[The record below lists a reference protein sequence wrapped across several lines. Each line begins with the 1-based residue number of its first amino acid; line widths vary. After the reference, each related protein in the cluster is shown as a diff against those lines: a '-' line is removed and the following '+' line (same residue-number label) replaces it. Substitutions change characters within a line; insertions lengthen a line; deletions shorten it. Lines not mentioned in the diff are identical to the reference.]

1 MADYTIPTGYWQQ
14 HDVYKRASNAAKEKM
29 RRHYIEM
36 QAIGMPDKVEKNI
49 LRAAKQHPTMSP
61 GVISSLA
68 YSFESLE
75 ELDDIVAYT
84 TEKLNERAMWAQA
97 GYMDTAS
104 LAAQSELGATPGN
117 PLPQTPNYN
126 TPTPVSGE
134 VPNPE
139 EDPEQSHNWLTNLFG
154 ADSYLAN
161 KLTEVLGSPS
171 EQDPDPNVADFVKAT
186 PRVFFGTVIMNPLL
200 AGIQTIQGGRRQQAG
215 FKDKTREIATR
226 YGITTE
232 DQWVEAFGEEN
243 RSLYTRTGVGESSPA
258 STPNFG
264 FGNPSGVSMNPD
276 SAAVTRPD
284 DTVPEGAFTPSS
296 IRQAQEEWK
305 KYLYGDPETGKPGV
319 YSNGG
324 GLVNSSDFGI
334 NLRDKK
340 SFQVPWFGGEASTR
354 DGILGREDYAGSVY
368 DINTWD
374 EEQKIRK
381 DLEIQANEMRKQG
394 AQITA
399 EEVDKAYTP
408 RPWTQ
413 GRALAGSIGLDPESQ
428 AYSTISGL
436 IDFGDTAIF
445 DPVTYLPGAAFT
457 KPVKVGVRTASR
469 PVAKVLGTNKA
480 FEADLLMSKARKGA
494 VEKLRPILD
503 ELGLSNV
510 MRPKVSWQKGSK
522 GLDWVD
528 DGAGTLKPTYA
539 DSEVKMKGATVK
551 TVETREFTDGSFMFR
566 RGKGWAVS
574 TEDGSA
580 VQFLTNSEARQ
591 YLKDIGAK
599 GRGTKGQRV
608 GLFDGTGKASF
619 YDNVDDA
626 KAAAYG
632 DENFNMH
639 SLINED
645 TGEPLVTATRNADGT
660 YSAKGKTF
668 ESLDDIEAAQLE
680 NIDSARSTL
689 GISEV
694 VKWLW
699 QTKHGQDVAQAM
711 IAETSPTKIHLLS
724 NKKIDME
731 TARLIA
737 QADDMDKLTRILA
750 TKIGPEI
757 SDPAA
762 IRNFSGINARI
773 SSAKMKWA
781 EGNRFQRALYA
792 STQYAHNTNMIDLND
807 EDDIVNQ
814 ISRIGTE
821 MHISPDDMYRH
832 LDDMT
837 AKKSSLERREYWED
851 VFLPSVFEKRLKELG
866 VQKNRRTQ
874 FLQRMKSHTLAV
886 RQKGIKLFDEA
897 VERGDLDQM
906 PVYADK
912 ANAAKA
918 AGQQLGSVAWLQEIG
933 DEFSAYA
940 ILSMGQHLALPS
952 VRELRRETNAL
963 ARALRK
969 RGPASQ
975 SGDDA
980 MDAVMKAG
988 SAFLDG
994 WRSLT
999 LMNGPY
1005 ILRNIAEEA
1014 FRMSMFGNQNLLT
1027 HPLSYLA
1034 TMTNVYHAQ
1043 AGAVLFKRF
1052 YKYGQLARKVVGLGR
1067 RMQYEP
1073 EKYRG
1078 TMLVDPKALEP
1089 LITQQIDNNT
1099 KMLDA
1104 FGRKRSAARVG
1115 KDVARHGVIEPI
1127 DVIYDTG
1134 TGRYAI
1140 ASGQKRAILA
1150 LHHNMPVPVRVSPGV
1165 IDDVSA
1171 SGNTV
1176 TRLRPKPPEDAP
1188 HFVDSAGGIYSKTDE
1203 GWKNIETGE
1212 TPVGFVR
1219 SEADLDDPAR
1229 LLDKPRP
1236 GYRPVMRDADG
1247 NLTVGRKV
1255 NTVQGRK
1262 NPTGSVATGHRIPP
1276 KMRDRAETNPIDGSK
1291 SIGWADINQ
1300 IDRLGF
1306 QPLRPDVDIDALAA
1320 DIAENGFNDPLIVH
1334 YNPKTGRAWLGD
1346 GNHRL
1351 EAAKRIGYNRMP
1363 VKVVRSSGK
1372 GEYGDAAVKEAENFT
1387 RKADGYVPGEF
1398 NPSMIGLDRKT
1409 ITKEAEAEQR
1419 VDDIIDLID
1428 GPRQPHQEGVAV
1440 DVQPKGVAMPDGWDA
1455 GDVNARFLFGES
1467 VVGDT
1472 EDVMRRMKD
1481 ATEGYLGFLKVMRLI
1496 NPGWRHNYA
1505 RVTGE
1510 GMYEDSKAVA
1520 RFGDERLPSHIERQ
1534 ATMFHGQNM
1543 LDESPMKAV
1552 QEGIEQVVYEEDPAM
1567 YAETLADNIG
1577 DFLKSQEVRDFYGGK
1592 VGSVDELVDAIFR
1605 DPERLA
1611 DVYAGMDMARV
1622 AAAKGRNV
1630 EPVIGDTVG
1639 LADIE
1644 RMQDLADNVAREQ
1657 VHDLIMWQIDTAG
1670 KFLGGNTSP
1679 AVRTAFTKAVND
1691 GEKLSGKNKE
1701 FLALLKNELENN
1713 EQFRAAVPMMLKG
1726 VETQS
1731 RKFNLNS
1738 VATSFFEHA
1747 GNIRDIMTLHP
1758 MMREEYVNE
1767 VLRLTKFISEK
1778 DRRQIIKNL
1787 ELAGDDPL
1795 ARKIMGAKSAGEEGL
1810 LDIAQVERLADKHAR
1825 NVAKERF
1832 YDAAERRNWAVAMR
1846 WAAPFIQVAANSTY
1860 VWGKAMLT
1868 NTPDVYRTVRS
1879 LNALKNGDFDP
1890 LYELTGFDME
1900 ANEGLGVDGFVYRDG
1915 YGEERFVYPGIGTLG
1930 SLLTGINGETTANTN
1945 SVDLFQDGI
1954 TASAGPMIQFLASSI
1969 APDIQAREDILGE
1982 VARFTQKY
1990 QLPQGDMVTKFSQSF
2005 IPTKWRPLLMTQQRE
2020 VDLVNSVLAQR
2031 VQTGEYGDPA
2041 TWDDK
2046 TWERYRNDVKRDVT
2060 NLMKFEAFAKVLF
2073 PTMGTWQYEPLGHID
2088 ETDISRATGMEV
2100 GDVLMTQI
2108 IKEYRKFTADYTGE
2122 EYKKRQAAFRSL
2134 YGEFIDLDALG
2145 NKETDIQEGVGPSTD
2160 YAYTDR
2166 EMYDSWNG
2174 MMSWMLPEGDFE
2186 TQWSQRDQYLRAR
2199 NMNRGL
2205 TRRREAYEQ
2214 LDFVRQ
2220 YMLDTAYRA
2229 EKEQVVANGGGT
2241 YELQL
2246 VREKFQRVGLKS
2258 DFGAFDE
2265 EQMARIKEM
2274 VLSTDFERI
2283 AQNAPS
2289 ARFVRQ
2295 YFLMRNDVQTMLG
2308 QSDIGSMSF
2317 SSEAALNSGKIQ
2329 GLFMAGDT
2337 LAQQDKGFARFW
2349 SLAEREF
2356 GDNADVIREAQR

>member
-1 MADYTIPTGYWQQ
+1 MADYTIPTGFWQQ

-68 YSFESLE
+68 NSFESLE
-75 ELDDIVAYT
+75 NLDDILAYSN
-84 TEKLNERAMWAQA
+84 EKLNERVMWAEA
-97 GYMDTAS
+97 GYVDTAS
-104 LAAQSELGATPGN
+104 LAAQSELGATPAN
-117 PLPQTPNYN
+117 PLPQTPNPLT
-126 TPTPVSGE
+126 TPTPATAQ

-161 KLTEVLGSPS
+161 KLTELLGSPS
-171 EQDPDPNVADFVKAT
+171 EQDPDPNTWDFVKAT
-186 PRVFFGTVIMNPLL
+186 PRVFFGTTMNSLL
-200 AGIQTIQGGRRQQAG
+200 APIQTIQAGRRQQAG

-232 DQWVEAFGEEN
+232 DQWVEAFGKEN
-243 RSLYTRTGVGESSPA
+243 RSLYTRTGVGETGA
-258 STPNFG
+258 TPNWWFG
-264 FGNPSGVSMNPD
+264 SPSGVVSMNPD
-276 SAAVTRPD
+276 IAAVADTD
-284 DTVPEGAFTPSS
+284 TTVPEGAFTPSS
-296 IRQAQEEWK
+296 IRQAQEEWR
-305 KYLYGDPETGKPGV
+305 KYLEGV
-319 YSNGG
+319 NADGG
-324 GLVNSSDFGI
+324 GLANASDLGI
-334 NLRDKK
+334 NIKEKK
-340 SFQVPWFGGEASTR
+340 SFQVPWFGGEASVR
-354 DGILGREDYAGSVY
+354 DGILGREEYAGTVY

-374 EEQKIRK
+374 DEQKIRK
-381 DLEIQANEMRKQG
+381 NLELRAAEMNRQG
-394 AQITA
+394 AHITA
-399 EEVDKAYTP
+399 EEVDKMYTP

-413 GRALAGSIGLDPESQ
+413 GRALAGSLDLDPESH
-428 AYSTISGL
+428 AYSIVSGA
-436 IDFGDTAIF
+436 IDFTDSIGF
-445 DPVTYLPGAAFT
+445 DPVTYLPGTAFT
-457 KPVKVGVRTASR
+457 KPVKVGARAASK
-469 PVAKVLGTNKA
+469 PVAKILGTNKA
-480 FEADLLMSKARKGA
+480 FEADLLMSKARKGT
-494 VEKLRPILD
+494 VQQLRPILD

-510 MRPKVSWQKGSK
+510 LRPKVHWERGSR

-528 DGAGTLKPTYA
+528 DGTGTLKPTYG
-539 DSEVKMKGATVK
+539 DTQVKMKGATVK
-551 TVETREFTDGSFMFR
+551 TVETREFSDGSFMFK

-591 YLKDIGAK
+591 YLKDVGAT

-608 GLFDGTGKASF
+608 GLFDGAGRATF
-619 YDNVDDA
+619 YDNADDA

-632 DENFNMH
+632 DDSYDMH

-645 TGEPLVTATRNADGT
+645 TGEPLVTATKNADGT
-660 YSAKGKTF
+660 YSARGKTF

-680 NIDSARSTL
+680 HIDLARDTL
-689 GISEV
+689 AISEV

-711 IAETSPTKIHLLS
+711 IKETNPVKIHLLS

-731 TARLIA
+731 TATLIA
-737 QADDMDKLTRILA
+737 QSENMDELTRVLG

-762 IRNFSGINARI
+762 IRNFSGINAKI

-781 EGNRFQRALYA
+781 EGNRFQRAMYGL
-792 STQYAHNTNMIDLND
+792 TQYAHNTNMIDLND
-807 EDDIVNQ
+807 DDDIVNQ

-821 MHISPDDMYRH
+821 MHILPDDMYRH
-832 LDDMT
+832 LDEMT
-837 AKKSSLERREYWED
+837 SKGSSLEKREYWED
-851 VFLPSVFEKRLKELG
+851 VFLPSVFDKRLKELG
-866 VQKNRRTQ
+866 VEKARREA
-874 FLQRMKSHTLAV
+874 FLKKMRSHTLAV
-886 RQKGIKLFDEA
+886 RKKGLQLFEDA
-897 VERGDLDQM
+897 VERGDLDQI
-906 PVYADK
+906 PVSTDK
-912 ANAAKA
+912 INAAKA
-918 AGQQLGSVAWLQEIG
+918 AGQQLGAGAFLSEIG

-940 ILSMGQHLALPS
+940 ILSMGQTLALPS

-969 RGPASQ
+969 RGPATKG
-975 SGDDA
+975 GDDA
-980 MDAVMKAG
+980 IDAVMKAG

-1034 TMTNVYHAQ
+1034 TMANVFHAQ

-1052 YKYGQLARKVVGLGR
+1052 YKYGQLARKTLGLGR
-1067 RMQYEP
+1067 AI
-1073 EKYRG
+1073 KYTPDTYKG
-1078 TMLVDPKALEP
+1078 TVLVDPKALEP
-1089 LITQQIDNNT
+1089 LITTQIDNNT
-1099 KMLDA
+1099 RMLDA
-1104 FGRKRSAARVG
+1104 YGRKRKAARVG
-1115 KDVARHGVIEPI
+1115 KDVAKHGIIEPI

-1150 LHHNMPVPVRVSPGV
+1150 LRHNMPVPVRVSPGV

-1171 SGNTV
+1171 GGNTV
-1176 TRLRPKPPEDAP
+1176 TRMRPKPPEDAP
-1188 HFVDSAGGIYSKTDE
+1188 HYVDSSGGIYTKTDD

-1212 TPVGFVR
+1212 ATVGFVK
-1219 SEADLDDPAR
+1219 SEADLGDPAKMV
-1229 LLDKPRP
+1229 DKPRP
-1236 GYRPVMRDADG
+1236 GYRPVVKDADG
-1247 NLTVGRKV
+1247 NLTVGYKV
-1255 NTVQGRK
+1255 NMVQGRK
-1262 NPTGSVATGHRIPP
+1262 NPTGSVADGHRIPP
-1276 KMRDRAETNPIDGSK
+1276 KMRDKAETNPIDGSK

-1320 DIAENGFNDPLIVH
+1320 DIAENGFNEPLIVH
-1334 YNPKTGRAWLGD
+1334 YNPKTGKAWLGD

-1351 EAAKRIGYNRMP
+1351 EAAKRIGYNRLP
-1363 VKVVRSSGK
+1363 VKVVRSSGS
-1372 GEYGDAAVKEAENFT
+1372 GEYGEAAVKEAENFT

-1409 ITKEAEAEQR
+1409 VTKEAEAEQR
-1419 VDDIIDLID
+1419 VDDILDLID
-1428 GPRQPHQEGVAV
+1428 GPRQPHQEGLAV
-1440 DVQPKGVAMPDGWDA
+1440 EVQPKGVAMPDGWDA
-1455 GDVNARFLFGES
+1455 GDVNARFLFGDS

-1472 EDVMRRMKD
+1472 EDVLRRMKE
-1481 ATEGYLGFLKVMRLI
+1481 ATEGYLGFLKAMRFM
-1496 NPGWRHNYA
+1496 NPGWRHNLA
-1505 RVTGE
+1505 RVNGE
-1510 GMYEDSKAVA
+1510 GMYEKSQRVA
-1520 RFGDERLPSHIERQ
+1520 AFGEERLPSHIERQ

-1543 LDESPMKAV
+1543 LDESPLKAV
-1552 QEGIEQVVYEEDPAM
+1552 EDGLEQVVYEEDPKA
-1567 YAETLADNIG
+1567 YAEVLADNIG
-1577 DFLKSQEVRDFYGGK
+1577 DLLKSPEVRDFYGGR

-1605 DPERLA
+1605 DPDRVA
-1611 DVYAGMDMARV
+1611 DIYAGLDLARV
-1622 AAAKGRNV
+1622 AAAKGRKV
-1630 EPVIGDTVG
+1630 EPVIGDEVG
-1639 LADIE
+1639 LADIV
-1644 RMQDLADNVAREQ
+1644 RMQDIEENVAKEQ
-1657 VHDLIMWQIDTAG
+1657 VRNLIVWQIETAG

-1679 AVRTAFTKAVND
+1679 AVRSAFMNAVKN
-1691 GEKLSGKNKE
+1691 GEKLNKKNDE
-1701 FLALLKNELENN
+1701 FMSLLKSELENN
-1713 EQFRAAVPMMLKG
+1713 EQFRDAVPMMLRG
-1726 VETQS
+1726 VESVS

-1738 VATSFFEHA
+1738 VATAFFEHA
-1747 GNIRDIMTLHP
+1747 GNIRDILTLHP
-1758 MMREEYVNE
+1758 LMREEYVNE
-1767 VLRLTKFISEK
+1767 VTRLIRFTSEK
-1778 DRRQIIKNL
+1778 DKQQIIKNL

-1795 ARKIMGAKSAGEEGL
+1795 ARKIAGTKSAGEEGM
-1810 LDIAQVERLADKHAR
+1810 LDIAHVERLADKHAR

-1832 YDAAERRNWAVAMR
+1832 YDAAERRNWAVATR

-1860 VWGKAMLT
+1860 TWGKAFLT
-1868 NTPDVYRTVRS
+1868 NTPDAYRTVRS
-1879 LNALKNGDFDP
+1879 LNGIKNGDFDP

-1930 SLLTGINGETTANTN
+1930 GLLTGINGETTTNTN

-1954 TASAGPMIQFLASSI
+1954 TGSAGPMIQFLASSI
-1969 APDIQAREDILGE
+1969 APDVQAREDILGE

-1990 QLPQGDMVTKFSQSF
+1990 QLPQGDAVTRFAQSF
-2005 IPTKWRPLLMTQQRE
+2005 VPTKWRPLLMTQQRE
-2020 VDLVNSVLAQR
+2020 VDLVQSVLAQR
-2031 VQTGEYGDPA
+2031 MQTGQYGDPS
-2041 TWDDK
+2041 TWGDPE
-2046 TWERYRNDVKRDVT
+2046 WERYRKDVKRDVG

-2073 PTMGTWQYEPLGHID
+2073 PTMGTWQFEPLGHIS
-2088 ETDISRATGMEV
+2088 ETDLALATDMPV
-2100 GDVLMTQI
+2100 GDVLMSQVV
-2108 IKEYRKFTADYTGE
+2108 KEYRKFTAETSGE
-2122 EYKKRQAAFRSL
+2122 EYKNRQAAFRSL
-2134 YGEFIDLDALG
+2134 YGEFIDLDTLG
-2145 NKETDIQEGVGPSTD
+2145 QKETDIQEGVGPSTD

-2166 EMYDSWNG
+2166 EMYDSWKG
-2174 MMSWMLPEGDFE
+2174 MMSWMLPEGDYE
-2186 TQWSQRDQYLRAR
+2186 TQWNQREQYLRAR
-2199 NMNRGL
+2199 NMNLGL
-2205 TRRREAYEQ
+2205 TRRRQAYEQ
-2214 LDFVRQ
+2214 LDFVKQ

-2229 EKEQVVANGGGT
+2229 EKERVVADGGGT

-2246 VREKFQRVGLKS
+2246 VRDKFQGKGLKS
-2258 DFGAFDE
+2258 EFGAFDE
-2265 EQMARIKEM
+2265 EQMAKIKEM
-2274 VLSTDFERI
+2274 VLSADFERI
-2283 AQNAPS
+2283 AANAPS

-2295 YFLMRNDVQTMLG
+2295 YMLMRNDVQTMLG

-2356 GDNADVIREAQR
+2356 GDNADVMREAQR